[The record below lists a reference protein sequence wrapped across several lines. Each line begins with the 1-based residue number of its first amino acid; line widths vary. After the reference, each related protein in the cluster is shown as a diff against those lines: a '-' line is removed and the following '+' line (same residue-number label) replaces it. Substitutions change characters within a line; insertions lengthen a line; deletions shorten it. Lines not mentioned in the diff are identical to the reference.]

1 MARAARGGTPAPDAP
16 PGLRERHRR
25 RRRHEIIESATALFR
40 ERGFDAVRVRDIAE
54 HAAVSE
60 GTIFNYFAASR
71 REGVKELILD
81 EVAEEQLDAFIAFLQ
96 LQIADA
102 DRSVFE
108 RAKETARLFA
118 EVIVADRDLWELTT
132 SHTSVWG
139 AARTGVLREKQ
150 EKTIELVAELLAQGQ
165 ARGEIR
171 PELLPF
177 MLAEAILA
185 MLTNVATFWFR
196 GYPADRDPPE
206 ELDLV
211 KRVDTHMDLIIYACQ
226 VAPPPQRAT
235 RPRRPRA

>member
-1 MARAARGGTPAPDAP
+1 MARAARGARPAPDAP
-16 PGLRERHRR
+16 SGLRERHRLR
-25 RRRHEIIESATALFR
+25 RRQEIIESATALFR
-40 ERGFDAVRVRDIAE
+40 EQGFDAVRVRDIADR
-54 HAAVSE
+54 AAVSE
-60 GTIFNYFAASR
+60 GTIFNYFPANE
-71 REGVKELILD
+71 RESVKELILD

-96 LQIADA
+96 LQIADT
-102 DRSVFE
+102 DRSVFD
-108 RAKETARLFA
+108 RARETARLFA

-150 EKTIELVAELLAQGQ
+150 ETTIELVAELLAQGQ
-165 ARGEIR
+165 TRGEIR

-185 MLTNVATFWFR
+185 MLTNVATYWFR

-211 KRVDTHMDLIIYACQ
+211 KRVDTHMDLMIYASQ
-226 VAPPPQRAT
+226 AVPTATRAT